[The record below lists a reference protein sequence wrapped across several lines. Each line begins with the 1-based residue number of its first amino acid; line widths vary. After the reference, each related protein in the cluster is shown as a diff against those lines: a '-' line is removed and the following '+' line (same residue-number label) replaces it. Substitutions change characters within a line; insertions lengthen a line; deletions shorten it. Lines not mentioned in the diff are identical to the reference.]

1 MSAPADATAQGALAR
16 ARARLDACG
25 QGHLLHFWE
34 SLSGPARTALLTQL
48 DQLPLEE
55 IPDMLARSGAEKA
68 PDPASLSPVSCV
80 TRSDAE
86 HERWTLTGEAMIRAG
101 EVAAF
106 TVAGGQ
112 GTRLGWRGP
121 KGTYP
126 ATVLTGKPLFR
137 TFAEQL
143 LAVERRYGVSIPWY
157 IMTSPQ
163 NDAETRAFFQD
174 NNHFGRRASD
184 HFLFPQGVVPSV
196 DPQGRALLASPSE
209 VATNPDGHGGSLRAL
224 HASGALMDM
233 SQRGVRHISY
243 FQVDNPLVR
252 IMDPLFLGMHAAH
265 PASGGEM
272 SSKVVPKRDAAE
284 KVGVLCRGPGPGGAS
299 VVRVIEY
306 SDLPRQLAEARD
318 AAGRLRFDA
327 GNIAVHVLSVAFVAR
342 LNQDE
347 GHFGL
352 PWHRALKK
360 IPCVDLASG
369 AVVEPAAPNGIKF
382 ETFVFDALTR
392 AERPLV
398 LETSRDEEFAPI
410 KNADGEDS
418 PASSH
423 RMQSERAARW
433 LAACGVRIPRRPDGS
448 VDARLEIGP
457 LTALA
462 AEDLRGAALPAEI
475 TRGADLVF

>member
-1 MSAPADATAQGALAR
+1 M
-16 ARARLDACG
+16 
-25 QGHLLHFWE
+25 
-34 SLSGPARTALLTQL
+34 
-48 DQLPLEE
+48 
-55 IPDMLARSGAEKA
+55 
-68 PDPASLSPVSCV
+68 
-80 TRSDAE
+80 
-86 HERWTLTGEAMIRAG
+86 
-101 EVAAF
+101 
-106 TVAGGQ
+106 
-112 GTRLGWRGP
+112 
-121 KGTYP
+121 
-126 ATVLTGKPLFR
+126 
-137 TFAEQL
+137 
-143 LAVERRYGVSIPWY
+143 
-157 IMTSPQ
+157 
-163 NDAETRAFFQD
+163 
-174 NNHFGRRASD
+174 
-184 HFLFPQGVVPSV
+184 
-196 DPQGRALLASPSE
+196 
-209 VATNPDGHGGSLRAL
+209 
-224 HASGALMDM
+224 
-233 SQRGVRHISY
+233 
-243 FQVDNPLVR
+243 
-252 IMDPLFLGMHAAH
+252 
-265 PASGGEM
+265 
-272 SSKVVPKRDAAE
+272 
-284 KVGVLCRGPGPGGAS
+284 
-299 VVRVIEY
+299 
-306 SDLPRQLAEARD
+306 
-318 AAGRLRFDA
+318 
-327 GNIAVHVLSVAFVAR
+327 HVLSVAFVAR